1 MVIQVITK
9 AVGTAVREVVIKEAT
24 RAVTSPANPTSRAAV
39 IQVII
44 RVAVTAVR
52 EAVTRVANLTNRA
65 NPTNPAAVVTN
76 LRAE

>member
-1 MVIQVITK
+1 MIQVITK

-52 EAVTRVANLTNRA
+52 EAVTRVTNLTNRA
-65 NPTNPAAVVTN
+65 SPTNPAAVVTN

>member
-24 RAVTSPANPTSRAAV
+24 MAVTSPANPTSRAAV
-39 IQVII
+39 TQVII

-52 EAVTRVANLTNRA
+52 EAVTRVTNLTNRA

>member
-9 AVGTAVREVVIKEAT
+9 AVGTAGRAVVIKET
-24 RAVTSPANPTSRAAV
+24 TMAVTSPANPTSRAAV
-39 IQVII
+39 TQVII

-52 EAVTRVANLTNRA
+52 EAVTRVANLTNLA

-76 LRAE
+76 LRVE

>member
-1 MVIQVITK
+1 MIQVITK